1 MDPRV
6 KAPPRTSKEAEEV
19 HVIAVG
25 FACFGASCFLDARFR
40 RT

>member
-6 KAPPRTSKEAEEV
+6 KASPYDSGRLLA
-19 HVIAVG
+19 IAVG
-25 FACFGASCFLDARFR
+25 FACFGAFCFLDARFR